1 MYDVAVIGGGVV
13 GGMILRELSRYAGRF
28 CLLEAQADIAMGAS
42 RANSGIAH
50 AGFDA
55 KEGSLKA
62 KFNLEGS
69 LLMEDVCRE
78 LGVKYERNGSLVVA
92 FSEEEIGTLH
102 ELYERG
108 VKNGVSDMEILDRE
122 ALRREEPNIGDE
134 ALAALHAKSGG
145 IVCPYELTV
154 ASIGNAID
162 NGAELYYRFR
172 VQKIEKCKDY
182 YILHDANGRTVEA
195 RYIVNAAGLACAQVA
210 ALLGDYSF
218 RMKARRGEYIV
229 LDKEHDGLV
238 RHTLFFCPSKLGKG
252 ILVSPTVDRNILLG
266 PTAVEQ
272 DGDETLT
279 TAAGLATVL
288 ESADRLCKNLPRG
301 AAITSFAGVRAYCD
315 RHDFIIEW
323 SRADD
328 HLYNVAGIESPGL
341 TSAPAIGRHV
351 AAELSGVLALEKKE
365 GFVPTRRPAHFFS
378 ALSQEEKCAYIKD
391 HPDYGRIV
399 CRCEGI
405 SLGELR
411 DAVRTAPRAETV
423 DAVKR
428 RTRAG
433 MGRCQGGFCQPVV
446 VRVISEEL
454 GIPYE
459 EVTKSGGDSLINVE
473 RIK

>member
-28 CLLEAQADIAMGAS
+28 CLLEAQADVAMGAS

-69 LLMEDVCRE
+69 LLMEDTCRE

-92 FSEEEIGTLH
+92 FSEEEIETLH
-102 ELYERG
+102 MLYERG
-108 VKNGVSDMEILDRE
+108 LKNGVSDMEILDRE
-122 ALRREEPNIGDE
+122 ALRREEPNIGEE
-134 ALAALHAKSGG
+134 ALGALFAKSGG
-145 IVCPYELTV
+145 IVCPYELTI
-154 ASIGNAID
+154 ASIGNAMD
-162 NGAELYYRFR
+162 NGAELYYNFR
-172 VQKIEKCKDY
+172 VQKIDKCKDY
-182 YILHDANGRTVEA
+182 YTIHDETGRAVEA
-195 RYIVNAAGLACAQVA
+195 RYIVNAAGLACDRVA
-210 ALLGDYSF
+210 ALLGDHSF
-218 RMKARRGEYIV
+218 RMGARRGEYIV
-229 LDKEHDGLV
+229 LDKEYDGLV

-266 PTAVEQ
+266 PTAEEQ
-272 DGDETLT
+272 EGGETIT
-279 TAAGLATVL
+279 TAAGLAAVL
-288 ESADRLCKNLPRG
+288 SSADRLCRNLPRG

-315 RHDFIIEW
+315 RHDFVIEW
-323 SRADD
+323 SEADD
-328 HLYNVAGIESPGL
+328 HLFNVAGIESPGL

-351 AAELSGVLALEKKE
+351 AKQLSAALSLAQKTD
-365 GFVPTRRPAHFFS
+365 FAATRRPAHFFS
-378 ALSQEEKCAYIKD
+378 QLSQEEKCAYIKE

-405 SLGELR
+405 SLGEIR

-459 EVTKSGGDSLINVE
+459 QVTKSGGGSHINVE

>member
-13 GGMILRELSRYAGRF
+13 GGMILRELSRYAGSF
-28 CLLEAQADIAMGAS
+28 CLLEAKADVAMGAS

-62 KFNLEGS
+62 KFNLAGS
-69 LLMEDVCRE
+69 LLMEETCRE
-78 LGVKYERNGSLVVA
+78 LGVKYQRNGSLVVA
-92 FSEEEIGTLH
+92 FSDEEIGTLH

-122 ALRREEPNIGDE
+122 ALVREEPNIGSE
-134 ALAALHAKSGG
+134 AVAALFAKSGG

-154 ASIGNAID
+154 ASIGNAVD
-162 NGAELYYRFR
+162 NGAELYYNFC
-172 VQKIEKCKDY
+172 VQKIDRCKDY
-182 YILHDANGRTVEA
+182 FVIHDETGRTVEA
-195 RYIVNAAGLACAQVA
+195 RYIVNAAGLACARVA
-210 ALLGDYSF
+210 ALLGDRSF
-218 RMKARRGEYIV
+218 HMKARRGEYIV
-229 LDKEHDGLV
+229 LDKEYDGIV
-238 RHTLFFCPSKLGKG
+238 RHTLFFCPTKLGKG

-266 PTAVEQ
+266 PTAAEQ

-279 TAAGLATVL
+279 TAEGLATVL
-288 ESADRLCKNLPRG
+288 ESADKLCRNLPRG

-323 SRADD
+323 SRAAEG
-328 HLYNVAGIESPGL
+328 LYNVAGIESPGL

-351 AAELSGVLALEKKE
+351 AAELVKVLALSEKTD
-365 GFVPTRRPAHFFS
+365 FVPTRRPAHFFS
-378 ALSQEEKCAYIKD
+378 SLSQEEKCAYIKE

-399 CRCEGI
+399 CRCEGV
-405 SLGELR
+405 SLGEIR

-428 RTRAG
+428 RTRSG

-459 EVTKSGGDSLINVE
+459 QVTKSGGDSLINVE

>member
-28 CLLEAQADIAMGAS
+28 CLLEAQADVAMGAS

-69 LLMEDVCRE
+69 LLMEDTCRE
-78 LGVKYERNGSLVVA
+78 LGVKYQRNGSLVVA

-102 ELYERG
+102 MLYERG
-108 VKNGVSDMEILDRE
+108 LKNGVSDMEILDRE
-122 ALRREEPNIGDE
+122 ALVREEPNIGQE
-134 ALAALHAKSGG
+134 ALGALLATSGG
-145 IVCPYELTV
+145 IVCPYELTI

-162 NGAELYYRFR
+162 NGAELYYSFR
-172 VQKIEKCKDY
+172 VQKIEKGKDFFT
-182 YILHDANGRTVEA
+182 ICAADGKTVQA
-195 RYIVNAAGLACAQVA
+195 RYIVNAAGLGCEEIAGM
-210 ALLGDYSF
+210 LGDHSF
-218 RMKARRGEYIV
+218 RMGARRGEYIV
-229 LDKEHDGLV
+229 LDKEYDGLV
-238 RHTLFFCPSKLGKG
+238 KHTLFFCPSKLGKG

-266 PTAVEQ
+266 PTAEEQ
-272 DGDETLT
+272 SGGDVLT
-279 TAAGLATVL
+279 TAAGLASVL
-288 ESADRLCKNLPRG
+288 ASADKLCRNLPRG

-315 RHDFIIEW
+315 RHDFVLEW
-323 SRADD
+323 SGADD

-351 AAELSGVLALEKKE
+351 AGELASVLSLAEKPD
-365 GFVPTRRPAHFFS
+365 FVPIRRPSHFFS
-378 ALSQEEKCAYIKD
+378 QMTQEEKCAYIKE

-405 SLGELR
+405 SLGEIR

-446 VRVISEEL
+446 VRVLSEEL
-454 GIPYE
+454 EIPYE
-459 EVTKSGGDSLINVE
+459 DVTKSGGGSHINVE

>member
-28 CLLEAQADIAMGAS
+28 CLLEAQADVAMGAS

-69 LLMEDVCRE
+69 LLMEDTCRE
-78 LGVKYERNGSLVVA
+78 LGVKYQRNGSLVVA

-102 ELYERG
+102 MLYERG
-108 VKNGVSDMEILDRE
+108 LKNGVSDMEILDRE
-122 ALRREEPNIGDE
+122 ALVREEPNIGQE
-134 ALAALHAKSGG
+134 ALGALLARSGG
-145 IVCPYELTV
+145 IVCPYELTI

-162 NGAELYYRFR
+162 NGAELYYSFR
-172 VQKIEKCKDY
+172 VQKIEKSKDFF
-182 YILHDANGRTVEA
+182 TVCAADGKTVQA
-195 RYIVNAAGLACAQVA
+195 RYIVNAAGLGCEEIAGM
-210 ALLGDYSF
+210 LGDHSF
-218 RMKARRGEYIV
+218 RMGARRGEYIV
-229 LDKEHDGLV
+229 LDKEYDGLV
-238 RHTLFFCPSKLGKG
+238 KHTLFFCPSKLGKG

-266 PTAVEQ
+266 PTAEEQ
-272 DGDETLT
+272 SGGDVLT
-279 TAAGLATVL
+279 TAAGLASVL
-288 ESADRLCKNLPRG
+288 ASADKLCRNLPRG

-315 RHDFIIEW
+315 RHDFVLEW
-323 SRADD
+323 SGADD

-351 AAELSGVLALEKKE
+351 AGELASVLSLSEKPD
-365 GFVPTRRPAHFFS
+365 FVPTRRPSHFFS
-378 ALSQEEKCAYIKD
+378 QMTQEEKCAYIKE

-405 SLGELR
+405 SLGEIR

-446 VRVISEEL
+446 VRVLSEEL

-459 EVTKSGGDSLINVE
+459 DVTKSGGGSHINVE

>member
-13 GGMILRELSRYAGRF
+13 GGMILRELSRYTGRV
-28 CLLEAQADIAMGAS
+28 CLLEARADVAMGAS

-78 LGVKYERNGSLVVA
+78 LGVKYQRNGSLVVA
-92 FSEEEIGTLH
+92 FSEEEIETLYT
-102 ELYERG
+102 LYERG
-108 VKNGVSDMEILDRE
+108 LKNGVSDMEILDRE
-122 ALRREEPNIGDE
+122 ALRLEEPNIGEE
-134 ALAALHAKSGG
+134 AVGALFAKSGA

-154 ASIGNAID
+154 AAIGNAID
-162 NGAELYYRFR
+162 NGAELYYNFR
-172 VQKIEKCKDY
+172 VNSIKKCEDY
-182 YILHDANGRTVEA
+182 FTICAENGNTVEA
-195 RYIVNAAGLACAQVA
+195 RYIVNAAGLASAQIA
-210 ALLGDYSF
+210 AMLGDRSF
-218 RMKARRGEYIV
+218 RIKARRGEYIV
-229 LDKEHDGLV
+229 LDKEYDGLV
-238 RHTLFFCPSKLGKG
+238 KHTLFFCPTKLGKG

-266 PTAVEQ
+266 PTAAEQ

-279 TAAGLATVL
+279 TAAGIATVL
-288 ESADRLCKNLPRG
+288 ESADKLCRNLPRG
-301 AAITSFAGVRAYCD
+301 AAITSFAGVRAYSD
-315 RHDFIIEW
+315 RHDFVIEW
-323 SRADD
+323 SRTDD

-341 TSAPAIGRHV
+341 TSAPAIGRYV
-351 AAELSGVLALEKKE
+351 AAALVAALHLQEKAD
-365 GFVPTRRPAHFFS
+365 FVAERRSPHFFS
-378 ALSQEEKCAYIKD
+378 ALSQEEKCVYIKEN
-391 HPDYGRIV
+391 PEYGRIV

-405 SLGELR
+405 SLGEIR

-459 EVTKSGGDSLINVE
+459 QVTKSGGDSHINVE